1 MITTTDDPR
10 KEVVMHAFNAMTML
24 SIRAATVLLCY
35 AVCQV
40 ITLNHFVY
48 TVLKDRY
55 PVYQTLFY
63 IALFVASVVVCPPWN
78 LSRAKWQV
86 VLLMCVAG
94 YLCSSIAFLIEPMIQ
109 FGWRS
114 TGHSPLFYD
123 AVFLSPLFSL
133 AWLFGGI
140 VGVAIVTLE
149 RYLVIRGGWPTL
161 PQS

>member
-10 KEVVMHAFNAMTML
+10 KAVVMHAFNTMTML
-24 SIRAATVLLCY
+24 SVRAATVSLCY

-55 PVYQTLFY
+55 MVYQTLFY
-63 IALFVASVVVCPPWN
+63 IALIMASAVACPPWN
-78 LSRAKWQV
+78 LSRRKWQV
-86 VLLMCVAG
+86 VLLMCFAG
-94 YLCSSIAFLIEPMIQ
+94 YLSSSIAFLIEPMIQ

-123 AVFLSPLFSL
+123 AVFVSPLFSL
-133 AWLFGGI
+133 GWLFGGI
-140 VGVAIVTLE
+140 LGVAMVTLE
-149 RYLVIRGGWPTL
+149 RYLVIRARLT
-161 PQS
+161 Q